1 MVSLKVYDFERF
13 NNAAGKK
20 QSKKL
25 SDYEINEK
33 YESGEQRI
41 ITEQGSYKLDLI
53 GSVFLKDKYNLRPE
67 FQRRITWDTK
77 KRSKLIESFI
87 MNIPVPPVFLYEENF
102 STYVVMDGLQRIS
115 AIIDFY
121 NDAYSLTGLEEWPE
135 LNGKKYSQLP
145 EKIKE
150 GIDRRQLSAITLLK
164 ESTGD
169 MITADKMKKLVFER
183 LNTGGVQLE
192 DQEIRNALYQ
202 GPFNSCC
209 IDLSENKLFMKLW
222 NLDGI
227 SGKDDENKF
236 DLDAD
241 SNLLAA
247 KNRMI
252 RRMYNVELVLRYF
265 AMRTI
270 DSFSGNLSKYLDTYL
285 QHANTY
291 SSDEIEV
298 LKNEFIKS
306 IEKANALFGD
316 KAFRIYKKEWSQPQN
331 MIYDAMMISMSDERI
346 RAFSGDVD
354 IEENVGKL
362 QSFYET
368 HEEAFNGRKQSKK
381 DIQGRVEMM
390 TDFLVRE
397 IVRSCL

>member
-1 MVSLKVYDFERF
+1 MNLQIYDFEKF
-13 NNAAGKK
+13 KNAPEKK
-20 QSKKL
+20 QKNKL
-25 SDYEINEK
+25 SDDQINEK
-33 YESGEQRI
+33 YENGEQRI
-41 ITEQGSYKLDLI
+41 ITEQGAYKLDLLGAI
-53 GSVFLKDKYNLRPE
+53 FSKSKYILQPD

-121 NDAYSLTGLEEWPE
+121 NDVYSLVGLEEWPE

-145 EKIKE
+145 QKIKE

-169 MITADKMKKLVFER
+169 IITADKMKKIVFER

-202 GPFNSCC
+202 GPFNDCC
-209 IDLSENKLFMKLW
+209 IELSENRLFKRLW
-222 NLDGI
+222 RLEGA
-227 SGKDDENKF
+227 SGKELENNYELDEE
-236 DLDAD
+236 
-241 SNLLAA
+241 SSLLAA

-270 DSFSGNLSKYLDTYL
+270 NNYSGKLSKYLDTYL
-285 QHANTY
+285 VHANSY
-291 SSDEIEV
+291 SPEDIGR
-298 LKNEFIKS
+298 LKKAFIDCIKQADS
-306 IEKANALFGD
+306 LFGD
-316 KAFRIYKKEWSQPQN
+316 KAFCVFRNDKGWSQPQN

-346 RAFSGDVD
+346 RTFSGQTGID
-354 IEENVGKL
+354 ENVRKL
-362 QSFYET
+362 QSFYLSN
-368 HEEAFNGRKQSKK
+368 EEMFNGRKQSRK
-381 DIQGRVEMM
+381 DILGRVELII
-390 TDFLVRE
+390 DFLVKE
-397 IVRSCL
+397 IMR

>member
-1 MVSLKVYDFERF
+1 MNLHVYEFETFKVSSE
-13 NNAAGKK
+13 KK
-20 QSKKL
+20 QNKIL
-25 SDYEINEK
+25 TDEEINEK

-41 ITEQGSYKLDLI
+41 ITEQGAYKLDLLCALF
-53 GSVFLKDKYNLRPE
+53 SKDKYNLQPD

-87 MNIPVPPVFLYEENF
+87 MNIPVPPVFLYEEDF

-135 LNGKKYSQLP
+135 LNGRKYSQLP
-145 EKIKE
+145 RKIKE

-169 MITADKMKKLVFER
+169 IIATDKMKKIVFER

-202 GPFNSCC
+202 GPFNDCC
-209 IDLSENKLFMKLW
+209 IELSETKFFKKLW
-222 NLDGI
+222 RLEGASGRQNDNNYELD
-227 SGKDDENKF
+227 EEE
-236 DLDAD
+236 
-241 SNLLAA
+241 NLLAA

-270 DSFSGNLSKYLDTYL
+270 NSFNGKLSKYLDSYL
-285 QHANTY
+285 AHANTY
-291 SSDEIEV
+291 SSDEINI
-298 LKNEFIKS
+298 LKKEFMESIKS
-306 IEKANALFGD
+306 ADAMFGD
-316 KAFRIYKKEWSQPQN
+316 KAFCIYRRDKGWSQPQN
-331 MIYDAMMISMSDERI
+331 MIYDAMMICMSDERMKNQ
-346 RAFSGDVD
+346 S
-354 IEENVGKL
+354 ESQNVAYNTDKL
-362 QSFYET
+362 KEFYLQNEDY
-368 HEEAFNGRKQSKK
+368 FNGRKQARK
-381 DIQGRVEMM
+381 DILQRVKLITE
-390 TDFLVRE
+390 FLTTS
-397 IVRSCL
+397 IVR

>member
-1 MVSLKVYDFERF
+1 MTLKIYDFEKF
-13 NNAAGKK
+13 KNAPEKK
-20 QSKKL
+20 QNNKL
-25 SDYEINEK
+25 SDNEINEK

-41 ITEQGSYKLDLI
+41 ITEQGAYKLDLLGTI
-53 GSVFLKDKYNLRPE
+53 FSKSKYNLQPD

-121 NDAYSLTGLEEWPE
+121 NDVYSLVGLEEWPE
-135 LNGKKYSQLP
+135 LNGRKYSQLP
-145 EKIKE
+145 QKIKE

-169 MITADKMKKLVFER
+169 MITADKMKKIVFER

-202 GPFNSCC
+202 GPFNNCC
-209 IDLSENKLFMKLW
+209 IDLSENRLFKKLW
-222 NLDGI
+222 RLDGA
-227 SGKDDENKF
+227 SGKESDTKYELDEE
-236 DLDAD
+236 L
-241 SNLLAA
+241 NLLAA

-270 DSFSGNLSKYLDTYL
+270 DSFNGKLSKYLDSYL
-285 QHANTY
+285 AHANTY
-291 SSDEIEV
+291 SPEEIEK
-298 LKNEFIKS
+298 LKEEFYISIKLADS
-306 IEKANALFGD
+306 LFGD
-316 KAFRIYKKEWSQPQN
+316 KAFCIYRKDKGWSQPQN
-331 MIYDAMMISMSDERI
+331 MIYDAMMISMSDEKI
-346 RAFSGDVD
+346 RTFTESTVMED
-354 IEENVGKL
+354 NLRKL
-362 QSFYET
+362 QTFYLANEDS
-368 HEEAFNGRKQSKK
+368 FNGRKQSRK
-381 DIQGRVEMM
+381 DILIRVELL
-390 TDFLVRE
+390 TDFLVEE
-397 IVRSCL
+397 IVG